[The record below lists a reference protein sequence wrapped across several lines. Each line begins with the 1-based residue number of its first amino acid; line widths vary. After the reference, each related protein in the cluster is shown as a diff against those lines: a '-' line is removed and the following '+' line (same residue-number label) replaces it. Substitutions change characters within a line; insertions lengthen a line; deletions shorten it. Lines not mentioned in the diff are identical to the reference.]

1 MIAAAILGFLVDA
14 VRVVAMIAFVVCAVG
29 LAVSLLRKKAP

>member
-14 VRVVAMIAFVVCAVG
+14 VRVIAMIAFVVCAIG
-29 LAVSLLRKKAP
+29 LAVSFLRKKTP